1 MKSLIRQLVC
11 CFYVI
16 DFIVVCNAW
25 TPAKAEKQVFYF
37 SVAADQKQ
45 RHFLRKATYYAQ
57 LPIDSILFT
66 LSFICFL
73 FGVKCIYLCS
83 RYIDKLFRSVKT
95 VTDLK
100 NITK

>member
-11 CFYVI
+11 CFYFI

-57 LPIDSILFT
+57 LPIKTIYYLPY
-66 LSFICFL
+66 FL
-73 FGVKCIYLCS
+73 FAFYLLCRVFIYVAAILTNFLD
-83 RYIDKLFRSVKT
+83 RLF
-95 VTDLK
+95 
-100 NITK
+100 I